1 MESILGRPGETSL
14 PVSIYLDD
22 IGLRGDDMDQLLADS
37 VTAIGR
43 LAEAGCMINLAK
55 SVIGTTSAKVVGQR
69 WHSGGY
75 FFAEGKSLASL
86 LDATTG

>member
-1 MESILGRPGETSL
+1 M
-14 PVSIYLDD
+14 SIYLDD

-55 SVIGTTSAKVVGQR
+55 SVIGTTSAKVVG
-69 WHSGGY
+69 
-75 FFAEGKSLASL
+75 
-86 LDATTG
+86 